1 MMRFG
6 AKTSSAESLSL
17 WRRFCGNHGGVAAV
31 EFAMAL
37 PVILVAYVGMVN
49 IAQMV
54 MVNRKMTQL
63 TSTLSDLTARL
74 PTVSTSEIGNIFN
87 AAMTVLLPYD
97 GQKAK
102 MVIASIVIDANS
114 IARVCWASSYPL
126 GTSMPARGDTVTVP
140 ASARVANTSVIMA
153 QASYAFTLPVSDK
166 VFEFFGG
173 KATNGAVTLGGN
185 PIYTRPRNGRPAGDN
200 SIEQIVRSDVTGCPK
215 FN

>member
-1 MMRFG
+1 MTRSK
-6 AKTSSAESLSL
+6 AKMSWAGSFSL
-17 WRRFCGNHGGVAAV
+17 WRRFFCNRGGVAAI
-31 EFAMAL
+31 EFAMVL
-37 PVILVAYVGMVN
+37 PVLLVAYVGMVN

-54 MVNRKMTQL
+54 MVNRKVTQL

-74 PTVSTSEIGNIFN
+74 PTVPTSEISNIFN

-102 MVIASIVIDANS
+102 MVIASIVIDANR
-114 IARVCWASSYPL
+114 IAKVCWASSYPL
-126 GTSMPARGDTVTVP
+126 GTSMPARGDTVSVP
-140 ASARVANTSVIMA
+140 DSVRVANTSVIMA
-153 QASYAFTLPVSDK
+153 RASYAFTLPISDK
-166 VFEFFGG
+166 VFELFGG
-173 KATNGAVTLGGN
+173 TATKGDVTLGDN